1 MLTKRL
7 KYFAP
12 VVAAAV
18 TVVIAAPLAQ
28 AETSVQFGTGF
39 EYSSGEYGDTEET
52 TIYEVPF
59 SVRVKSGNWS
69 FRARVPVASVE
80 GPGGVVPG
88 DDNGGD
94 RVDNSGSG
102 SSGGG
107 GDDDDD
113 LGGGGNVAGLSDEI
127 GLADITL
134 SGTYTF
140 DLSDKTYLD
149 VTTKVSLPTG
159 DEAKDLGTGEID
171 VSVNAELGADTD
183 FGGVYLQGGYKQR
196 GGALR
201 EDGAQAVAGAY
212 ARLTDGVLFGADVS
226 WAEASRLGADD
237 FSSATAYTSF
247 RLTESLRLSLFAET
261 GLTDAS
267 PDFGAGIG
275 LTWKTNFRRPFS
287 GH

>member
-1 MLTKRL
+1 MQNKSL

-12 VVAAAV
+12 VVFAAV
-18 TVVIAAPLAQ
+18 STAFAAPAAL

-39 EYSSGEYGDTEET
+39 EYSSGDYGNPDDT
-52 TIYEVPF
+52 TIYEIPF
-59 SVRVKSGNWS
+59 TVRLKSGNWS
-69 FRARVPVASVE
+69 FRARVPVAGVD

-88 DDNGGD
+88 DDHGGD
-94 RVDNSGSG
+94 RIDNSGPG

-107 GDDDDD
+107 GSDD
-113 LGGGGNVAGLSDEI
+113 GGGSTATGTSDEI

-140 DLSDKTYLD
+140 DLTDATYLD
-149 VTTKVSLPTG
+149 VTAKASLPTG
-159 DEAKDLGTGEID
+159 DEEKDLGTGETD
-171 VSVNAELGADTD
+171 VSLNVELGADTD
-183 FGGVYLQGGYKQR
+183 FGGVYVQGGYKQR

-201 EDGAQAVAGAY
+201 EDGASAVAGAY
-212 ARLTDGVLFGADVS
+212 TRLTDGVLLGADVS
-226 WAEASRLGADD
+226 WAEASRAGGDD

-247 RLTESLRLSLFAET
+247 RLTDSLRLSVFAET
-261 GLTDAS
+261 GLSDAS

-287 GH
+287 GQ

>member
-1 MLTKRL
+1 MQNKSL

-12 VVAAAV
+12 VVFAAV
-18 TVVIAAPLAQ
+18 STAFAAPAAL

-39 EYSSGEYGDTEET
+39 EYSSGDYGNPDDT
-52 TIYEVPF
+52 TIYEIPF
-59 SVRVKSGNWS
+59 TVRLKSGNWS
-69 FRARVPVASVE
+69 FRARVPVAGVD

-88 DDNGGD
+88 DDHGGD
-94 RVDNSGSG
+94 RIDNSGPG

-107 GDDDDD
+107 GSDD
-113 LGGGGNVAGLSDEI
+113 GGGSTATGTSDEI

-140 DLSDKTYLD
+140 DLTDATYLD
-149 VTTKVSLPTG
+149 VTAKASPPTG
-159 DEAKDLGTGEID
+159 GEEKDLGTVETA
-171 VSVNAELGADTD
+171 VSLNVELGADTD
-183 FGGVYLQGGYKQR
+183 FGGVYVQGGYKQR

-201 EDGAQAVAGAY
+201 EDGASAVAGAY
-212 ARLTDGVLFGADVS
+212 TRLTDGVLFGADVS
-226 WAEASRLGADD
+226 WAEASRAGGDD

-247 RLTESLRLSLFAET
+247 RLTDSLRLSVFAET
-261 GLTDAS
+261 GLSDAS

-287 GH
+287 GQ